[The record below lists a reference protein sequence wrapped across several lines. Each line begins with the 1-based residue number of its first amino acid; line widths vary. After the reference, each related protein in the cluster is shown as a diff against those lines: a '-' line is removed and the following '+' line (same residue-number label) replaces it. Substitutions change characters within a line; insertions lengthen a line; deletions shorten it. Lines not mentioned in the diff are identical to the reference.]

1 MNVSINLEMNR
12 MPKLPD
18 KLFFKIGEIARLTQ
32 TEPYVLRYW
41 ESEFP
46 SLSPMKNKGGQ
57 RLYKKKDIETILH
70 IKELLQVEGYTIAGA
85 RAKLKEESGR
95 QRREHPP
102 AEDKLS
108 AKLKSLKKGLHNI
121 LKILKKKDID

>member
-1 MNVSINLEMNR
+1 MNP

-18 KLFFKIGEIARLTQ
+18 KLFFKIGEVAHLTQ

-46 SLSPMKNKGGQ
+46 SLSPTKNKGGQ
-57 RLYKKKDIETILH
+57 RLYKKKDIETILR

-85 RAKLKEESGR
+85 RTKLKEEHS
-95 QRREHPP
+95 QQTSDQLPLEEMPSP
-102 AEDKLS
+102 KLE
-108 AKLKSLKKGLHNI
+108 SLKKGLT
-121 LKILKKKDID
+121 KILTILQKNDMD

>member
-1 MNVSINLEMNR
+1 

-18 KLFFKIGEIARLTQ
+18 KLFFKIGEVARLTQ

-85 RAKLKEESGR
+85 RAKLKEKSR
-95 QRREHPP
+95 TQKREHLH
-102 AEDKLS
+102 AEEDDLS
-108 AKLKSLKKGLHNI
+108 AKLKLLKKRLTNI
-121 LKILKKKDID
+121 LTILKKDDID

>member
-1 MNVSINLEMNR
+1 

-18 KLFFKIGEIARLTQ
+18 KLFFKIGEVARLTQ

-70 IKELLQVEGYTIAGA
+70 IKELLQVDGYTIAGA

-95 QRREHPP
+95 QRREHLP

-108 AKLKSLKKGLHNI
+108 AKLKSLKKGLHTI
-121 LKILKKKDID
+121 LTILQKKDIN

>member
-1 MNVSINLEMNR
+1 

-18 KLFFKIGEIARLTQ
+18 KLFFKIGEVARLTQ

-46 SLSPMKNKGGQ
+46 FLSPTKNKGGQ
-57 RLYKKKDIETILH
+57 RLYKKKDIEIILR

-85 RAKLKEESGR
+85 RVKLKEGYS
-95 QRREHPP
+95 QQKREQLP
-102 AEDKLS
+102 ADENLS
-108 AKLKSLKKGLHNI
+108 AKLQLLKKGLS
-121 LKILKKKDID
+121 KILTILQKNDIN